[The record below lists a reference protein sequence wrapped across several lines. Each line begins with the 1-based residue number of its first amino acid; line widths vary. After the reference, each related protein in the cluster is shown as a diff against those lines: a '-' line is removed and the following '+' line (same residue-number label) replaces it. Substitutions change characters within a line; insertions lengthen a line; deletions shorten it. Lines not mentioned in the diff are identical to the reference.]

1 MKWVV
6 LFSILSARARL
17 DVYHTGHDHE
27 RKLIKKVK
35 DLNGEI
41 VNNASKVH
49 TALKLSQDDQQ
60 TITTLRSEVEKAW
73 KMVDTAQ
80 SKETSAKETITSL
93 KEEIANLSGLVEK
106 SAALTGTQEGMVQE
120 LTAAR
125 DELQRQTEEA
135 TGTCKVLETQLT
147 NITEV
152 LEGERL
158 ECATLRGD
166 KADLEQSLA
175 ARSAEVQRGQ
185 RSKER
190 LDKELKNTLKLLEAR
205 TGEQESL
212 TAEATEAKAHGKEL
226 ETQLNDARNTMD
238 KYLRD
243 YDTLYQRTQKLT
255 EDLEEQI
262 TKNQQQHLE
271 GSWSASFFTPST
283 RLVLI
288 RECAGCFFERFRG
301 HSMLRAGV
309 QQQKTI
315 KQTNEAVIRLDL
327 EKKQAVRKADR
338 EHRTMLQYKTLLA
351 ESKTPLLLAQKE
363 IASLQKELDGF
374 RKAVDAK
381 AKERDAMERE
391 AKFAKAET
399 EKVPTQRLQ

>member
-1 MKWVV
+1 MIPRESTW
-6 LFSILSARARL
+6 SSGRRRRDATSDRIHERRPAQ
-17 DVYHTGHDHE
+17 DHE

-80 SKETSAKETITSL
+80 SKETAAKETITSL

-147 NITEV
+147 NMTEV

-205 TGEQESL
+205 TGEQEALQS
-212 TAEATEAKAHGKEL
+212 EATEAKAHGKEL

-255 EDLEEQI
+255 EDLE
-262 TKNQQQHLE
+262 
-271 GSWSASFFTPST
+271 GAAPAS
-283 RLVLI
+283 RKLCVL
-288 RECAGCFFERFRG
+288 RRRR
-301 HSMLRAGV
+301 RAP
-309 QQQKTI
+309 
-315 KQTNEAVIRLDL
+315 A
-327 EKKQAVRKADR
+327 
-338 EHRTMLQYKTLLA
+338 
-351 ESKTPLLLAQKE
+351 
-363 IASLQKELDGF
+363 IATA
-374 RKAVDAK
+374 RH
-381 AKERDAMERE
+381 RDAPSHRVSRARHRNSATTAERH
-391 AKFAKAET
+391 T
-399 EKVPTQRLQ
+399 RQYSSH

>member
-1 MKWVV
+1 M
-6 LFSILSARARL
+6 LRRL
-17 DVYHTGHDHE
+17 DAVDGAVGECPTVLWGSPRRRASRRRHRRGADRDSIHLSRTGHDHE

-80 SKETSAKETITSL
+80 SKETAAKETITSL

-125 DELQRQTEEA
+125 DELQRQTDEA

-147 NITEV
+147 NMTEV
-152 LEGERL
+152 LETERL

-205 TGEQESL
+205 TGETCVEINQCVGCGRAGSVERRG
-212 TAEATEAKAHGKEL
+212 TGIATPSSRRRVDGVEE
-226 ETQLNDARNTMD
+226 DARTRR
-238 KYLRD
+238 KILIS
-243 YDTLYQRTQKLT
+243 TQAA
-255 EDLEEQI
+255 
-262 TKNQQQHLE
+262 H
-271 GSWSASFFTPST
+271 P
-283 RLVLI
+283 R
-288 RECAGCFFERFRG
+288 R
-301 HSMLRAGV
+301 
-309 QQQKTI
+309 
-315 KQTNEAVIRLDL
+315 
-327 EKKQAVRKADR
+327 
-338 EHRTMLQYKTLLA
+338 
-351 ESKTPLLLAQKE
+351 
-363 IASLQKELDGF
+363 
-374 RKAVDAK
+374 
-381 AKERDAMERE
+381 
-391 AKFAKAET
+391 
-399 EKVPTQRLQ
+399 